1 MEEENGITTEPGN
14 MFAEEYDSDGDPDWE
29 DGVTTGRRHI
39 PAAPGS
45 QPGDLR
51 DIFSDAEDDMDDE
64 FEAELEEED
73 RDGQK
78 KVKKSRSGGSGHPLS
93 HEVKM
98 LLSECTRA
106 FTDMDYST
114 AIKLAE
120 TAVQEDKNAKE
131 AYVLLAAIHEELGNM
146 EKVRL
151 AKAAAMYLDK
161 RNAEGWKE
169 IAQMSVE
176 SNHLYDALEFYTQ
189 AINADGKDLE
199 AMNGKIE
206 VLEQIGDI
214 RKAIDVLKRMR
225 KVDPTNAET
234 LVRMAH
240 NLAELHKTSEAVAL
254 YEDLLDRNQDPYID
268 RRNLQEFGF
277 SELNVLIEL
286 YFVQRAW
293 IKSIKTIKRVSRW
306 ILERGDETFWDEVKD
321 DSEFD
326 TRRFRNKR
334 LEKCDSYH
342 SPEKFALPIDIR
354 VKLLLCRVRVG
365 DYEEATVHLSYL
377 KELDAAEYGDLYL
390 EVGKTLQQYGHFAD
404 ALQLFVML
412 DHASDYSDLD
422 LMSRIGQCEFSI
434 GRVDDAERTY
444 RVVLENDPENIET
457 MVALAEI
464 LGHTGRTVEAKDILE
479 DVTRL
484 REELQQEEGDE
495 PQPRVYEE
503 NEETSLVSKEG
514 RPRNKTVAAN
524 RKNRRLTQSERLARE
539 HKAIAFVEDTYAQL
553 QRYDAGMEAGNP
565 AAVSEWL
572 RLAQKLIDMFTSIKK
587 FFPTD
592 KNRVFTGIET
602 KGRKRGAMN
611 LDDRVKQIQSRIDE
625 AQLEDGGTKDAS
637 TPVQKDSFR
646 GLKFDIWFDL
656 FMRYALCLTLH
667 GDPEGAFSTLRR
679 AKAANVFHQD
689 PQRDEIMTKVFM
701 SCSFQAGDH
710 KVSNELVRQY
720 SVTHQFYDDGYR
732 LYGALLASG
741 NQATDFFN
749 SNNNQKFVLRQV
761 KAVDSIIKNKA
772 ITGQAR
778 VTDQTVQIEKENPLL
793 LSLYAHIMLSGR
805 SYAPAINYFSGALLL
820 APKDPVL
827 LLSTGVA
834 HVHRA
839 IQRQTTN
846 RHLQIVQGLSYLMQ
860 YYEIRS
866 EQGPGQAMEAEFN
879 IGRTFQT
886 LGLPSLAICYYHR
899 VLDTPQEKIDP
910 VYDLRYEA
918 AYNLHII
925 YTVSG
930 NGKLA
935 RQIID
940 QYITI

>member
-29 DGVTTGRRHI
+29 DEINSGGRHDQ
-39 PAAPGS
+39 AAPNS

-51 DIFSDAEDDMDDE
+51 DIFSDAEDDMDEDY
-64 FEAELEEED
+64 EEEFD
-73 RDGQK
+73 DEDNDGQN
-78 KVKKSRSGGSGHPLS
+78 KVKKNRPGASGHQLS

-114 AIKLAE
+114 AIDLAE
-120 TAVQEDKNAKE
+120 AAVQEDKNARE
-131 AYVLLAAIHEELGNM
+131 AYSLLAAIHEELGNT

-151 AKAAAMYLDK
+151 ARAAAMYLDK

-169 IAQMSVE
+169 IAQMSVD

-189 AINADGKDLE
+189 AINADGKDLD

-206 VLEQIGDI
+206 VLEQMGDL
-214 RKAIDVLKRMR
+214 RKAVDVLKRMR
-225 KVDPTNAET
+225 KADPTNAET

-240 NLAELHKTSEAVAL
+240 NLTELNKTSEAVNL

-293 IKSIKTIKRVSRW
+293 VKSIKSIKRVSRW

-326 TRRFRNKR
+326 TRRYRNKR

-342 SPEKFALPIDIR
+342 SPEKFSLPIDIR
-354 VKLLLCRVRVG
+354 VKLLLSRLRLG
-365 DYEEATVHLSYL
+365 DYDEAVTHLSFL

-390 EVGKTLQQYGHFAD
+390 DVGKTLQQYGHYSD
-404 ALQLFVML
+404 ALELYVLL
-412 DHASDYSDLD
+412 DNASDYSDLD

-434 GRVDDAERTY
+434 GRVDEAERTY
-444 RVVLENDPENIET
+444 RVVLENDPDNVET

-464 LGHTGRTVEAKDILE
+464 LGHTGRTNEAKDLLE
-479 DVTRL
+479 DVSRL
-484 REELQQEEGDE
+484 REELQHEESE
-495 PQPRVYEE
+495 SPTRAVYEE
-503 NEETSLVSKEG
+503 SEESSLISKAG
-514 RPRNKTVAAN
+514 RPRNKTAATN
-524 RKNRRLTQSERLARE
+524 RKNRRMTQSERLAQE

-553 QRYDAGMEAGNP
+553 QRYDSGMESGNP

-587 FFPTD
+587 FFPSD
-592 KNRVFTGIET
+592 RNKVFTGIET
-602 KGRKRGAMN
+602 KSRRRGAMN
-611 LDDRVKQIQSRIDE
+611 LDDRVQQIQSRIYE
-625 AQLEDGGTKDAS
+625 AQLEEDGAKDAS
-637 TPVQKDSFR
+637 TPMQKDSFR
-646 GLKFDIWFDL
+646 GLNFNIWFDL
-656 FMRYALCLTLH
+656 FMRYALCLTRH

-679 AKAANVFHQD
+679 AKSANVFHQD
-689 PQRDEIMTKVFM
+689 PQRDETMIKVFM
-701 SCSFQAGDH
+701 SCAFQVRDH
-710 KVSNELVRQY
+710 KVANELIRQY
-720 SVTHQFYDDGYR
+720 GLAHQFYDDGFR
-732 LYGALLASG
+732 IYGALLSSG
-741 NQATDFFN
+741 NRAVEFYN
-749 SNNNQKFVLRQV
+749 SNNNQKYALRQI
-761 KAVDSIIKNKA
+761 KAIDSIIKNKA
-772 ITGQAR
+772 ITGAAR
-778 VTDQTVQIEKENPLL
+778 VMDQTVQIESENPLL
-793 LSLYAHIMLSGR
+793 LSLYAHIMLVGR
-805 SYAPAINYFSGALLL
+805 SYVPAINYLSGALLL

-834 HVHRA
+834 HIHRA

-866 EQGPGQAMEAEFN
+866 KEGPGQTMEAQYN

-886 LGLPSLAICYYHR
+886 LSLPSLAATYYHR
-899 VLDTPQEKIDP
+899 VLDTPEEKIDS
-910 VYDLRYEA
+910 VYDFRYEA
-918 AYNLHII
+918 AYNLHLI

-940 QYITI
+940 EYITI

>member
-29 DGVTTGRRHI
+29 DEVTTGRRRA
-39 PAAPGS
+39 PAPAS

-51 DIFSDAEDDMDDE
+51 DIFSDAEDDMDEE
-64 FEAELEEED
+64 FEAEFEEED

-78 KVKKSRSGGSGHPLS
+78 KVKKSKSGGSGHQLS

-106 FTDMDYST
+106 FTDMDYAT
-114 AIKLAE
+114 AIQLAE

-131 AYVLLAAIHEELGNM
+131 AYILLAAIHEELGNM

-189 AINADGKDLE
+189 AISADGKDLE
-199 AMNGKIE
+199 AMNGKID

-214 RKAIDVLKRMR
+214 RKAVDVLKKMR

-240 NLAELHKTSEAVAL
+240 NLTELNKTSEAVAL

-326 TRRFRNKR
+326 SRRFRNKR
-334 LEKCDSYH
+334 LERCDSYN
-342 SPEKFALPIDIR
+342 SPEKFSLPIDIR

-365 DYEEATVHLSYL
+365 DYDEASMHLSYL

-390 EVGKTLQQYGHFAD
+390 EVGKTLQQYGHYSD
-404 ALQLFVML
+404 ALELYVLL
-412 DHASDYSDLD
+412 DNASDYSDLD
-422 LMSRIGQCEFSI
+422 LMSRIGQCEFAI
-434 GRVDDAERTY
+434 GRVDEAERTY
-444 RVVLENDPENIET
+444 RVVLENDPDNVET

-464 LGHTGRTVEAKDILE
+464 LGHTGRTVEAKDLLE
-479 DVTRL
+479 DVSRL
-484 REELQQEEGDE
+484 REELQQEEDE
-495 PQPRVYEE
+495 APPPRIYEE
-503 NEETSLVSKEG
+503 NEETSLISKEG

-524 RKNRRLTQSERLARE
+524 RKNRRMTQSERLAQE
-539 HKAIAFVEDTYAQL
+539 HRAIAFVEDTYAQL

-572 RLAQKLIDMFTSIKK
+572 RLAQKLVDMFTSIKK
-587 FFPTD
+587 FFPSD

-602 KGRKRGAMN
+602 KGRRRGAMN
-611 LDDRVKQIQSRIDE
+611 LDDRVQQIQSRIDE
-625 AQLEDGGTKDAS
+625 AQLEEGGTKNAS

-646 GLKFDIWFDL
+646 GLKFDTWFDL
-656 FMRYALCLTLH
+656 FMRYALCLTVH

-679 AKAANVFHQD
+679 AKAANVFYQD
-689 PQRDEIMTKVFM
+689 PHRDEIMMKVFM
-701 SCSFQAGDH
+701 SCAFQVRDH
-710 KVSNELVRQY
+710 KVSNELIRQY
-720 SVTHQFYDDGYR
+720 GLAHQFHDDEYR
-732 LYGALLASG
+732 LYGALLTSG
-741 NQATDFFN
+741 NRAIDFYN
-749 SNNNQKFVLRQV
+749 SNNNQKYVLRQV
-761 KAVDSIIKNKA
+761 KALDSIVKNKA
-772 ITGQAR
+772 IVGQAR
-778 VTDQTVQIEKENPLL
+778 VVDQNVQIDKENPLL
-793 LSLYAHIMLSGR
+793 LSLYAHIMLVGR
-805 SYAPAINYFSGALLL
+805 SYVPAINYLSGALLL

-834 HVHRA
+834 HIHRA

-860 YYEIRS
+860 YYEIRCK
-866 EQGPGQAMEAEFN
+866 QGPGQTMEAEFN

-886 LGLPSLAICYYHR
+886 LSLPSLATSYYHR
-899 VLDTPQEKIDP
+899 VLDTPEENIDP

-918 AYNLHII
+918 AYNLHLI

-935 RQIID
+935 RHIID
-940 QYITI
+940 KYVTI